1 MDQPHP
7 SYSRGSQDKSLLA
20 MTIGQAFDHTVAQYP
35 DGEAL
40 VWLDGLN
47 LAAFQSSV
55 RKAVDQKFGAKY
67 GELYKAIEAVR

>member
-1 MDQPHP
+1 
-7 SYSRGSQDKSLLA
+7 
-20 MTIGQAFDHTVAQYP
+20 MTVVGPA
-35 DGEAL
+35 E
-40 VWLDGLN
+40 GLN